1 MRISSRFIS
10 SISPSSTQGDLNNS
24 AMPCIEFKF
33 SNNNNSILTSNLS
46 FGTKYPMNVESE
58 ASSALNSLVS
68 TNAPLQ
74 TTLVSV
80 KAQKTISVLSF
91 YCPFQLESLFFL
103 SSSFL
108 TRPTQLLQQKNR
120 KQKKEHVGDSIRRK
134 YQDSKFLFDLKTS
147 WCCVNKS
154 ETFYLLLLCFRH
166 FTLREICEWCECWFE
181 MDWISFGDWLTRCL
195 KDWRRIWVERFL
207 KAF

>member
-1 MRISSRFIS
+1 VLLCLSPGIHLNNKKNDDEENESECFSGKRQTIKNDVNFFSIFILSLSSF

-46 FGTKYPMNVESE
+46 FGTKYPMSVESE

-80 KAQKTISVLSF
+80 KAQEDNF
-91 YCPFQLESLFFL
+91 RAF
-103 SSSFL
+103 
-108 TRPTQLLQQKNR
+108 
-120 KQKKEHVGDSIRRK
+120 
-134 YQDSKFLFDLKTS
+134 
-147 WCCVNKS
+147 
-154 ETFYLLLLCFRH
+154 LLLPTSIWKVF
-166 FTLREICEWCECWFE
+166 
-181 MDWISFGDWLTRCL
+181 SFP
-195 KDWRRIWVERFL
+195 
-207 KAF
+207 